1 MEDFV
6 LPIVIVGM
14 LFIGLPWIIFHY
26 ISKWKT
32 ASTLTTEDENL
43 LDELHDLAR
52 RLDERMCTIE
62 RIVQAENPNWRS
74 VACDPVETALED
86 RSNRMLGSS
95 GLDPELSGRRSNRA
109 SRRNA

>member
-1 MEDFV
+1 MEDV
-6 LPIVIVGM
+6 LVPVLIVGM
-14 LFIGLPWIIFHY
+14 LFVGLPWLIFHY
-26 ISKWKT
+26 VTKWKT
-32 ASTLTTEDENL
+32 AGSLTTEDENL

-86 RSNRMLGSS
+86 RGNRLLETSS
-95 GLDPELSGRRSNRA
+95 FDEDRLPSRRSNRDT
-109 SRRNA
+109 RRN